1 MSLALSVV
9 VVVLATGA
17 IWVGS
22 DWLEDA
28 SARLATYY
36 ELPPVVQGGLIA
48 AAGSS
53 FPELAS
59 VVFAALA
66 GSFGLGVGAIVGSAI
81 FNVLVIPALAVLISG
96 REIDSTR
103 TLVHKET
110 LFYLLAVVV
119 LFLTFALA
127 LIYNPTDGEVNAAE
141 GSLSGELTRLLVL
154 LPLVT
159 YILYLFLQ
167 WQDTVDYTPQPTTE
181 QINPIKQWGW
191 LLAGLLVILI
201 AVERLVDAVIVL
213 GDAAGT
219 SDFLWGVTVVAI
231 ATSLPDTLVSV
242 QAADRERD
250 VASIANVVG
259 SNTFDLLVV
268 IPVGVLLTG
277 AATINFAVT
286 APMMGCLVAATILL
300 FVMLRTDLALTKWEA
315 YLLLV
320 AYGGFV
326 AWVVAE
332 ALAVVNFLPS

>member
-1 MSLALSVV
+1 MSEIALAVV
-9 VVVLATGA
+9 VVALATAA

-22 DWLEDA
+22 SWLEDA
-28 SARLATYY
+28 SARLATHY

-59 VVFAALA
+59 VIFAALA

-81 FNVLVIPALAVLISG
+81 FNVLVIPAAAVLVSG
-96 REIDSTR
+96 RPLDATR

-127 LIYNPTDGEVNAAE
+127 LIYNPVDASQAG
-141 GSLSGELTRLLVL
+141 GSLSGEITRLLAL
-154 LPLVT
+154 LPLVV
-159 YILYLFLQ
+159 YLLYLFLQ
-167 WQDTVDYTPQPTTE
+167 WQDTVDYTPQPST
-181 QINPIKQWGW
+181 QNIDPLKQWGW

-219 SDFLWGVTVVAI
+219 SDFLWGVTIVAA

-242 QAADRERD
+242 QAADKKRD

-277 AATINFAVT
+277 AATVDFAIT
-286 APMMGCLVAATILL
+286 APMMGCLVAATVLL
-300 FVMLRTDLALTKWEA
+300 FVTLRTDLALTKTEA
-315 YLLLV
+315 YLLLL
-320 AYGGFV
+320 AYASFV
-326 AWVVAE
+326 AWVLAE
-332 ALAVVNFLPS
+332 ALAVIDLLPS